1 MAKFVAI
8 LLLTGEVFV
17 HETLTGVSICGFST
31 NVRNANAI
39 WIGQQ
44 KLDNEF
50 KQEDQYMHPLSG
62 SNPLYEDLSGQTVI
76 GQQKNILNL
85 ASDCLK
91 DHFGQDIKRLAR
103 NDYIFRKR

>member
-50 KQEDQYMHPLSG
+50 KQED
-62 SNPLYEDLSGQTVI
+62 
-76 GQQKNILNL
+76 
-85 ASDCLK
+85 
-91 DHFGQDIKRLAR
+91 
-103 NDYIFRKR
+103 